1 MKKLAVFHLVR
12 KYNDIQMLRD
22 FLVSYAN
29 HKSGV
34 EHDLIIIFKGFTND
48 VDKAAQLE
56 LLSPFT
62 YQSYD
67 VSDHGFD
74 ITAYISACK
83 HYAQV
88 YLYLCFLNSHS
99 VIQAKNWLKILY
111 DNIIR
116 ENVGLVGATGSWQSL
131 SGESRRFKIACAAGG
146 YCLKTVLSK
155 STRKVKKEE
164 ICDVYQHF
172 MFLLNFDQFP
182 NVHIRTNSF
191 MISSVLMLEVCHQQ
205 IDSKYD
211 AYKFE
216 SGKKGLSKTII
227 NKGLKLLM
235 VGSDGQAYEPK
246 SWPNSNIYMNNA
258 QDNLLISDNM
268 TRKYTSRTPEGRNN
282 LRELSW
288 TPRHLFLADEDWI
301 KIVNRRKYEQ
311 KLEKQKIQLNEIND
325 GVGARI
331 IIFGANVLGHHFQ
344 DWIKENTEKIELVGF
359 VDSYI
364 TQIKETGESVCSPF
378 SLREKSNFYDYILI
392 SSNEFYDEIFNK
404 LMELKIDRSIII

>member
-48 VDKAAQLE
+48 VDKTAQLE

-131 SGESRRFKIACAAGG
+131 SGGRRFKIACAVGG
-146 YCLKTVLSK
+146 CFLKTVLSK

-227 NKGLKLLM
+227 NKRLKLLM

-288 TPRHLFLADEDWI
+288 TPRHLFLTDEDWI

-325 GVGARI
+325 GVGAKI
-331 IIFGANVLGHHFQ
+331 IIFGASVLGHHFQ

-378 SLREKSNFYDYILI
+378 SLHEKSNFYDYILI